1 MRTLLI
7 KIPQILQALLLLLTT
22 QQLCAQT
29 IDDYIRQGIDSN
41 QVLQQKTIALD
52 KAMLSLKIAKGMF
65 APTVGLI
72 GNYTTGDGGRSIA
85 LPVGDLLNPVYAT
98 LNQLTASD
106 QFPQIENVNQNFFPK
121 NFYDVRVRTSMP
133 IVNSD
138 LVYNRKIQQQQQLL
152 QEFEIT
158 IYKREL
164 IKNIKTAYYNYLSA
178 LEAQGIYQS
187 AMNRA
192 MESKR
197 VNESLLTNGKGLPAY
212 VLRAESEIENIKA
225 QATEAEQQVKNAK
238 LYFNFLLN
246 RDSDAPINAD
256 FNAIEEVNLTINT
269 FQSENVSRE
278 REELLQLQSAVE
290 LNTTVLNMKQA
301 FWTPKLS
308 GFVDLG
314 AQAENLKYNNDA
326 NYYLIGVQLDMPLFA
341 GFTNRHRIQQAKLDV
356 KNAELSRNLVANQ
369 LKMST
374 QFARNSVSTAYQNYV
389 SAQKQYDAALS
400 YQKLIDKGYK
410 EGVSTFIE
418 SIDARNQLTTT
429 QLLLNINR
437 YKVLVAAANLERET
451 AAFSLK

>member
-1 MRTLLI
+1 MRT
-7 KIPQILQALLLLLTT
+7 PLTT
-22 QQLCAQT
+22 LPLLVIMFTTQLLYAQSL
-29 IDDYIRQGIDSN
+29 DEYVRQGIDSN

-52 KAMLSLKIAKGMF
+52 KAMMALKIASGMF
-65 APTVGLI
+65 APSVGLI

-85 LPVGDLLNPVYAT
+85 FPVGDLLNPVYAT

-133 IVNSD
+133 LINSD
-138 LVYNRKIQQQQQLL
+138 LVYNKKIQQQQKLL
-152 QEFEIT
+152 QEYEVVV
-158 IYKREL
+158 YKREL
-164 IKNIKTAYYNYLSA
+164 VKNIKTAYYNYLNA

-187 AMNRA
+187 AMTRA
-192 MESKR
+192 LESKR

-212 VLRAESEIENIKA
+212 VLRAESEIESIKA
-225 QATEAEQQVKNAK
+225 QATEAEQQVNNAK

-246 RDSDAPINAD
+246 RDGNS
-256 FNAIEEVNLTINT
+256 LINT
-269 FQSENVSRE
+269 EFNTIEAVNSVISAFQSENVSRE

-290 LNTTVLNMKQA
+290 LNTTVLHMKQA
-301 FWTPKLS
+301 FWVPKLS

-326 NYYLIGVQLDMPLFA
+326 NYYLIGLQLDMPLFA
-341 GFTNRHRIQQAKLDV
+341 GFTNRHRIQQSKLDV
-356 KNAELSRNLVANQ
+356 KNAELSRSLVANQ
-369 LKMST
+369 VKMST
-374 QFARNSVSTAYQNYV
+374 QFARNGLSSAYQNYV
-389 SAQKQYDAALS
+389 SAQKQYEASLS

-437 YKVLVAAANLERET
+437 YKVLIAAANLERET
-451 AAFSLK
+451 AAYALK